1 MKVIIIM
8 WRRNCKR
15 FFEKNIKTDKEHDK
29 EHNAIAYSAQIRMK
43 GKMRLHKVRKKFI
56 IVMKD
61 FFYRG
66 EENESLIIEICG
78 GNTYG

>member
-1 MKVIIIM
+1 MKVIIIT

-15 FFEKNIKTDKEHDK
+15 FFEKNIKTDKEH
-29 EHNAIAYSAQIRMK
+29 NTIAYSAQIRMK

>member
-15 FFEKNIKTDKEHDK
+15 FFEKNIKTDKEH
-29 EHNAIAYSAQIRMK
+29 NAIVYSAQLRMK
-43 GKMRLHKVRKKFI
+43 GKMRLHKVRKKII

-61 FFYRG
+61 FFYRR